1 MFRPTILKAI
11 IATGAIF
18 IAAAVTAA
26 AAAPAAGQAL
36 TAARTAA
43 AKPARHGN
51 HAAGAIVTVSGT
63 EMTIKHGG
71 RDRKGQAKPAPTDGQ
86 VTFEL
91 NNGTKVY
98 KFGDKGKKDLGTGA
112 LKPGMRVGVRYED
125 SGGKKLAKTIVILP
139 DVRAGQVVSKDADS
153 HGFTIKT
160 HEGTTVHVVTDGN
173 TRFVEG
179 RGKNRKAGSF
189 ADLEVGNRVI
199 VLGEEDSQHNF
210 DAAVVRSASKDTAAK
225 PAQ

>member
-18 IAAAVTAA
+18 VAAAVTAA

-43 AKPARHGN
+43 AKPARQGN
-51 HAAGAIVTVSGT
+51 HAAGTILSASGT

-71 RDRKGQAKPAPTDGQ
+71 RARKGQANPAPADSQ

-91 NNGTKVY
+91 NNDTKVY
-98 KFGDKGKKDLGTGA
+98 KFGDKDKKDLGTGA
-112 LKPGMRVGVRYED
+112 LKPGMPVGVRYED

-139 DVRAGQVVSKDADS
+139 DVRAGQIVSKDADS

-160 HEGTTVHVVTDGN
+160 REGSTVHVITNDN

-189 ADLEVGNRVI
+189 ADLKVGNRVV
-199 VLGEEDSQHNF
+199 VLGEEDNQHNF
-210 DAAVVRSASKDTAAK
+210 DAAVVRSANKDAAVK